1 MEELTPFKA
10 FVLGII
16 ELFAD
21 KRIEPATRLD
31 MVELSIKHSFPSL
44 FQKAKEKLQQTV
56 KRLPTFT
63 PTPKNKNYDKSKTYD
78 DVKR

>member
-1 MEELTPFKA
+1 MTPFRA

-21 KRIEPATRLD
+21 KRIEPASRLD
-31 MVELSIKHSFPSL
+31 MVELSIKRTFPSL
-44 FQKAKEKLQQTV
+44 LQKAKAKLQKTV

-63 PTPKNKNYDKSKTYD
+63 PPHKDKNDDKSKNYD
-78 DVKR
+78 DVNR